1 MATEKYMGVR
11 RSLRGVQ
18 REYMG
23 VRGSTKGVQESR
35 FSPLE
40 VSRVRI
46 LMVRVK
52 AINGVL
58 HVFNRRGREMV

>member
-1 MATEKYMGVR
+1 MGVK